1 MKFEK
6 IEKSGD
12 RERERE
18 REGERERVFARFRER
33 LSVCWTESERGCRL
47 SAV

>member
-12 RERERE
+12 RERE